1 MNIEL
6 DLKKLYKNNLSPN
19 QYVIL
24 TMIYYKE
31 WGKIIKLF
39 SVEKALQIRN
49 SLVNTKYILDKDTKK
64 IFNDTVISTSHVE
77 KLLGIRSDNINF
89 LEFFNEYPM
98 KVGNRVLRP
107 KNSDTIEGKKLKKK
121 YLAKVKSLE
130 DHKLAVEATKAFVR
144 RQRISSN
151 LEFLPGLEVVINN
164 AKWQSW
170 ETFIT
175 RFAEG
180 KTADHIDSI

>member
-1 MNIEL
+1 
-6 DLKKLYKNNLSPN
+6 
-19 QYVIL
+19 
-24 TMIYYKE
+24 
-31 WGKIIKLF
+31 
-39 SVEKALQIRN
+39 
-49 SLVNTKYILDKDTKK
+49 
-64 IFNDTVISTSHVE
+64 
-77 KLLGIRSDNINF
+77 
-89 LEFFNEYPM
+89 M